1 MNYINSLFGAFARVA
16 IFSLLTFC
24 VGSFVSSASAQAN
37 STPFPQATD
46 LQQGPPLTN
55 QEFVQLLYQ
64 LPKHPEAKDKLVDD
78 IRKRGIAFPLTDG
91 LRSLVATKSGND
103 AALQRTL
110 AEADRRR
117 SNPVVASLPPTT
129 EGLELLER
137 TRKATLG
144 AAETMPDYLVKQ
156 QITRSRAFGQSK
168 NWAVYDRLSLAVS
181 YRQSAGEDYKLLS
194 VDGIPATEGQGYGM
208 KLGGT
213 ISTGEYVTALSDLFK
228 PESRAEFN
236 MVDTDTL
243 RGRRTIVYEYE
254 VKKQFSHETLGYG
267 ERGALMRSTIA
278 GYRGRIWIDRE
289 NNRVLRIED
298 ISTEIDPGF
307 PITAASKLIDY
318 EWVAINEKE
327 HLLPSRA
334 VVQLTSRDRGQTE
347 ETRNEILFRGYRKF
361 GAEVK
366 IIDIDEKDFP
376 PDKPEEEPKKPE
388 TPPAL
393 KPAPPKKP

>member
-1 MNYINSLFGAFARVA
+1 MLI
-16 IFSLLTFC
+16 LLA
-24 VGSFVSSASAQAN
+24 SFSSATAQTSN
-37 STPFPQATD
+37 TTPFPQATE

-117 SNPVVASLPPTT
+117 ANPVVASLPPTT

-156 QITRSRAFGQSK
+156 QITRSHAYGQSK
-168 NWAVYDRLSLAVS
+168 NWAVYDRLSIAVS
-181 YRQSAGEDYKLLS
+181 YRQTAGEDYKLLS
-194 VDGIPATEGQGYGM
+194 VDGVPATEGQGYGM

-243 RGRRTIVYEYE
+243 RGRRAIVYEYE
-254 VKKQFSHETLGYG
+254 VKKQFSHQTLGWG
-267 ERGALMRSTIA
+267 ERGSLMQSTIA

-289 NNRVLRIED
+289 DNRVLRLED

-318 EWVAINEKE
+318 EWVAINEQK

-334 VVQLTSRDRGQTE
+334 VVQLTSRNRGQTE

-376 PDKPEEEPKKPE
+376 PDKLEEEPKKPE
-388 TPPAL
+388 APPAL
-393 KPAPPKKP
+393 KPAPPKKPQR

>member
-1 MNYINSLFGAFARVA
+1 LNYVNSLFVIFARVV
-16 IFSLLTFC
+16 IFSLLIC
-24 VGSFVSSASAQAN
+24 VGSFLSTATAQTAN
-37 STPFPQATD
+37 TPFPQATE

-78 IRKRGIAFPLTDG
+78 VRKRGIAFPLTDG

-103 AALQRTL
+103 ATLQRTL

-117 SNPVVASLPPTT
+117 SNPVVASLPPTV

-156 QITRSRAFGQSK
+156 QIARSHAYGQSK
-168 NWAVYDRLSLAVS
+168 NWAVYDRLSIAVS

-194 VDGIPATEGQGYGM
+194 INGMPATQDQSYGM

-213 ISTGEYVTALSDLFK
+213 TSTGEYVTALKDLFK

-243 RGRRTIVYEYE
+243 RGRRTIIYEYE
-254 VKKQFSHETLGYG
+254 VKKQFSHQILGWG
-267 ERGALMRSTIA
+267 EGGSLRQQTIA
-278 GYRGRIWIDRE
+278 GYRGRIWVDRE
-289 NNRVLRIED
+289 NNRVLRLEE

-307 PITAASKLIDY
+307 PITAANTLIDY
-318 EWVAINEKE
+318 EWVAINEQE